1 MSPETRNAEVGTRNG
16 EAGTRQAS
24 EKFERHDREAA
35 VPRSAFRLPR
45 WVLFVAPLIL
55 LAILSVFVI
64 KGGTLSRLARGLP
77 PVEELS
83 FDRVQLTPGNIIVD
97 VVNGGPDPVTVAQ
110 VMVDEAYW
118 AHTITPKRE
127 VGRLGRARITIPY
140 PWVEGEPHQVRLVT
154 STGVTFDHEILVAAE
169 TPPVDSRYFLVFSLI
184 GLYVGV
190 LPVAIGILWLP
201 FLKRLE
207 RRWMHFALAL
217 TAGLLLFLAAEAL
230 HEAIE
235 TAGRVAGAFQ
245 GIGLV
250 ALGVLVTWLLLQAF
264 SAGGSSKQGAD
275 PKAQRL
281 RLAFLIALGIGLHNL
296 GEGLAIGAAYAQG
309 AVTLGAFL
317 IVGFMIHNTT
327 EGLGIVAPV
336 ARDDPSLKK
345 LALAGVLAGG
355 PTIIGAWLGGIAYSP
370 ILATLC
376 MAIGAGAILQVLGVL
391 YRAVEQE
398 TGSAIWTPLNAIG
411 VVAGL
416 VLMYGTGLLVAS

>member
-1 MSPETRNAEVGTRNG
+1 MTPKTWGW
-16 EAGTRQAS
+16 
-24 EKFERHDREAA
+24 F
-35 VPRSAFRLPR
+35 FLP
-45 WVLFVAPLIL
+45 LAL
-55 LAILSVFVI
+55 LAVLSFIVV

-83 FDRVQLTPGNIIVD
+83 FNRVQLTPGHIVLD

-118 AHTITPKRE
+118 SHSMTPSRE
-127 VGRLGRARITIPY
+127 LGRLGRARIEIPY
-140 PWVEGEPHQVRLVT
+140 PWVEGEPHQIKLIT
-154 STGVTFDHEILVAAE
+154 ASGVTFDHEILVAAE
-169 TPPVDSRYFLVFSLI
+169 TPKVDGRYFLIFTLI
-184 GLYVGV
+184 GVYVGV
-190 LPVAIGILWLP
+190 LPVAIGLLWLP

-207 RRWMHFALAL
+207 RRWVHFALAL

-230 HEAIE
+230 HEALE
-235 TAGRVAGAFQ
+235 TADRVAGAFQ

-250 ALGVLVTWLLLQAF
+250 AIGVLVTWLLLQAF
-264 SAGGSSKQGAD
+264 SGRRGVAEGGDTPA
-275 PKAQRL
+275 AQRL

-317 IVGFMIHNTT
+317 VVGFMVHNTT

-336 ARDDPSLKK
+336 AQDSPSLRK
-345 LALAGVLAGG
+345 LALAGLLAGA
-355 PTIIGAWLGGIAYSP
+355 PTILGAWLGGVAYSP
-370 ILATLC
+370 LLATLC
-376 MAIGAGAILQVLGVL
+376 MAVGAGAILQVLGVL

-398 TGSAIWTPLNAIG
+398 TGSVIWTPLNAMG

-416 VLMYGTGLLVAS
+416 MLMYGTGLLVAS

>member
-1 MSPETRNAEVGTRNG
+1 MKRG
-16 EAGTRQAS
+16 
-24 EKFERHDREAA
+24 F
-35 VPRSAFRLPR
+35 
-45 WVLFVAPLIL
+45 WFVFPLIL

-83 FDRVQLTPGNIIVD
+83 FDRVQMTAGHIIVD

-127 VGRLGRARITIPY
+127 VGRLGRARIDIPY
-140 PWVEGEPHQVRLVT
+140 PWVEGEPHHVKLVT

-169 TPPVDSRYFLVFSLI
+169 TPPVDGRYFLVFTLI

-230 HEAIE
+230 HEALE

-264 SAGGSSKQGAD
+264 SGGGAGGTGSKERGD

-296 GEGLAIGAAYAQG
+296 GEGLAIGSAYAQG

-317 IVGFMIHNTT
+317 VVGFMIHNTT

-336 ARDDPSLKK
+336 AQDDPSLKK
-345 LALAGVLAGG
+345 LALAGLLAGG
-355 PTIIGAWLGGIAYSP
+355 PTILGAWLGGIAYSP

-391 YRAVEQE
+391 YRAVERE
-398 TGSAIWTPLNAIG
+398 TESGLWTPLNAMG